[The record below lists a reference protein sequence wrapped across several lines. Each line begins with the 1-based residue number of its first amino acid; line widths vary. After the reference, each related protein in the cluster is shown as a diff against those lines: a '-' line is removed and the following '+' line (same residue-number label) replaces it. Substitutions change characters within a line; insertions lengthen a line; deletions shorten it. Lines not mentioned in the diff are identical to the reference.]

1 MLRGMRE
8 FLMLVVFLAFCFN
21 VCALNLSPYVYA
33 LFSDD
38 DSVSRNH
45 SDDWKNFMMMQSDQ
59 QGFARESDR
68 QGFARE
74 SDRQGFARESGKQDF
89 ARESGKQD
97 FARESG
103 KQDFA
108 RESGRQDFAR
118 ESGRQD
124 FAREKGRQDFAREKG
139 RQDFAREK
147 GRQDFARERTSV
159 RWSPLNLPVSMP
171 AVGSMVLPI
180 DVFKPALGSR
190 LLPDMV
196 KNILR
201 PPPLPTPTT
210 QKMVEVQC
218 RAGRIVVRVLRELFG
233 LPNAQQDLSLGTC
246 QVNKV
251 TPLHFYFDYSLGS
264 CKTMRKSFN
273 DRMEYSNT
281 LSYAPAFSGPVVRA
295 LPFRIPLQCIYY
307 RFFNSYK
314 AGYRTCPKGTTE
326 FKSLNMPSGITL
338 TSLNDDWMKNDVYL
352 LGQPMNF
359 EVKVPQKTRNERVY
373 VNKCYVT
380 KSANPTSTPRFAVID
395 NYGCMLDSVKNPQS
409 KFVPDARQNKIRF
422 KIWAFVFPETR
433 TQVTQKL
440 FMHCETAIGG
450 PVATPSAKACTFDG
464 QRWKELF
471 GADDACSCCS
481 SKCPAGLKTSAMKII
496 SSEPLSITKDGQGS
510 PAAGNFRNVKGQ
522 AVSPT
527 QKMFEDIWN
536 FSD

>member
-74 SDRQGFARESGKQDF
+74 I
-89 ARESGKQD
+89 
-97 FARESG
+97 
-103 KQDFA
+103 
-108 RESGRQDFAR
+108 
-118 ESGRQD
+118 
-124 FAREKGRQDFAREKG
+124 
-139 RQDFAREK
+139 
-147 GRQDFARERTSV
+147 

-281 LSYAPAFSGPVVRA
+281 LSYAPAFSGPVVRVFQ
-295 LPFRIPLQCIYY
+295 LLQ
-307 RFFNSYK
+307 
-314 AGYRTCPKGTTE
+314 
-326 FKSLNMPSGITL
+326 
-338 TSLNDDWMKNDVYL
+338 DDWMKNDVYL

-433 TQVTQKL
+433 TQVTQVSYVKPFCYFASACKFSCKGRSL
-440 FMHCETAIGG
+440 FEVGEI
-450 PVATPSAKACTFDG
+450 FDTSN
-464 QRWKELF
+464 
-471 GADDACSCCS
+471 DACSCCS
-481 SKCPAGLKTSAMKII
+481 SKCPAGLKTSEYMVDRIV
-496 SSEPLSITKDGQGS
+496 STSVFEP
-510 PAAGNFRNVKGQ
+510 
-522 AVSPT
+522 
-527 QKMFEDIWN
+527 
-536 FSD
+536 